1 MREQR
6 SAPHHPFNAPCS
18 HCFFFFCFSVWLLSC
33 PVAVRSTGYSQISD
47 VVRATAADH
56 GLPYENFATFP
67 QAWWAMFT
75 YLRDLGRPDF
85 VSKTGQKGA
94 PPLIHSAKVHAA

>member
-1 MREQR
+1 MQEQR
-6 SAPHHPFNAPCS
+6 SALHHPFNAPCS
-18 HCFFFFCFSVWLLSC
+18 HCSFSSVFCLAVMWRC
-33 PVAVRSTGYSQISD
+33 PFGTGYSQISD

-94 PPLIHSAKVHAA
+94 PPLIHTAKVHAA